1 MYKFDLPLDTREA
14 NAIAR
19 RRNGEQQRKSRIFDA
34 RTRQI
39 GVDTAGLSA
48 QIEEKRLR
56 DQVEN
61 ERKNAYDSEMVKN
74 SQICTLLDTR
84 QKNDTMQQNVQLNK
98 FRSEQQT
105 AASRREFDLYDP
117 ESKKKDKPAR
127 VSDDDPRCQVSG
139 LQLFQGEDLSA
150 KERKKLQQEQMRE
163 WIKQQLSEK
172 NREKEAAMHAE
183 TLYQKKMMHLDSRA
197 VQLGQEEDEC
207 RRNLNIATK
216 SYNAA
221 LDAERKAKEAID
233 KQKELDDNFT
243 ELSNQVFGDT
253 LTENPG
259 VAQSSFGA
267 HRVITDRWKGMSD
280 EQKVAIMKIREQQQ
294 AEKQRKSEE
303 ESELQKEYERSQLLQ
318 ANTAILLERE
328 RARQAA
334 EIEKKIAEENMRLQK
349 EQKDTLTKLTKE
361 VYTNPPTDA
370 YFTQFNTGTR

>member
-19 RRNGEQQRKSRIFDA
+19 RRNCEEQRKSRIFDA
-34 RTRQI
+34 QTRQI
-39 GVDTAGLSA
+39 GVDTAGLST

-56 DQVEN
+56 NQIEN
-61 ERKNAYDSEMVKN
+61 ERKKAYDAEMVKN

-84 QKNDTMQQNVQLNK
+84 QQNDTMRQNVELNK
-98 FRSEQQT
+98 FRAEQQT

-117 ESKKKDKPAR
+117 ESKKKDQPAR

-172 NREKEAAMHAE
+172 NREKEASMHAE
-183 TLYQKKMMHLDSRA
+183 TLYQRKMMQLDQRA
-197 VQLGQEEDEC
+197 VLLAKEEDEC
-207 RRNLNIATK
+207 RRNLNVATK

-243 ELSNQVFGDT
+243 ELSNQVYGDT

-259 VAQSSFGA
+259 VAQSSFGG

-280 EQKVAIMKIREQQQ
+280 EQKVEIMRIREEQQ
-294 AEKQRKSEE
+294 AEKQRKTEE
-303 ESELQKEYERSQLLQ
+303 EKELQKEYERSQLLQ
-318 ANTAILLERE
+318 ANAAILMERE
-328 RARQAA
+328 MNRKAA

>member
-19 RRNGEQQRKSRIFDA
+19 RRNCEEQRKSRIFDA

-56 DQVEN
+56 DQIEN
-61 ERKNAYDSEMVKN
+61 ERKNAYDAEMIKN
-74 SQICTLLDTR
+74 SQICSLLDTR
-84 QKNDTMQQNVQLNK
+84 QKNDTMRQNVELNK
-98 FRSEQQT
+98 FRADQQT

-150 KERKKLQQEQMRE
+150 PERKKLQQEQMRE
-163 WIKQQLSEK
+163 WIKQQLNEK
-172 NREKEAAMHAE
+172 NREQEAARHAE
-183 TLYQKKMMHLDSRA
+183 ALYQKKMMELDSRA
-197 VQLGQEEDEC
+197 VLLGKEEDEC

-216 SYNAA
+216 NYNAA

-253 LTENPG
+253 LTENPA

-267 HRVITDRWKGMSD
+267 HRVITDRWKGMNED
-280 EQKVAIMKIREQQQ
+280 QKAEIQRIREQQQ
-294 AEKQRKSEE
+294 AEKQRKTEE
-303 ESELQKEYERSQLLQ
+303 ERELQMEYERSQLLQ
-318 ANTAILLERE
+318 ANAATLLQRETERK
-328 RARQAA
+328 AA
-334 EIEKKIAEENMRLQK
+334 EVEKKIAEENMRLQK
-349 EQKDTLTKLTKE
+349 EQKDALTKLTKE
-361 VYTNPPTDA
+361 VYTNPPTEA